1 MAEGQTMVFSMVD
14 VTSSN
19 GVVNIGRHTSQIGF
33 MNQSADFADVKLN
46 GKFVVKIGHGQ
57 AEAHFYNVFDGDYTT
72 FEVLTAN
79 VTLSMYAL
87 GWCYE

>member
-1 MAEGQTMVFSMVD
+1 MSDQTMVFSMPD
-14 VTSSN
+14 VTSAD

-33 MNQSADFADVKLN
+33 MNQSAEYAEVKLN
-46 GKFVVKIGHGQ
+46 GKFTVKIGHGQ
-57 AEAHFYNVFDGDYTT
+57 TEAHFYNVFDGDYVN

-87 GWCYE
+87 G